1 MAKAKRTAAPV
12 MTSAASGKASKGA
25 GKAARISIDRGER
38 HHAGVLAAVPHGRRL
53 RMQPVKHSAALV
65 RE

>member
-12 MTSAASGKASKGA
+12 KTSAALAMVSRAPA
-25 GKAARISIDRGER
+25 KAARASIDRGER
-38 HHAGVLAAVPHGRRL
+38 HHAGVLAAVPRSQRL
-53 RMQPVKHSAALV
+53 RMKPVKHSAALA

>member
-12 MTSAASGKASKGA
+12 KTSAASGKTSKAA
-25 GKAARISIDRGER
+25 GKAARVSIGRGER
-38 HHAGVLAAVPHGRRL
+38 HHAGVLAAVRGSQRL
-53 RMQPVKHSAALV
+53 RMQPVKHSAALA